1 MGQHLT
7 EGDSAETILAVLD
20 EAIENMAAV
29 SGGRLY
35 KLQLPAWAWDTMEN
49 SGLEGWAQLKVEG
62 RVEPAA

>member
-7 EGDSAETILAVLD
+7 EGDTADTILSALN
-20 EAIENMAAV
+20 EAIEGMGAM

-35 KLQLPAWAWDTMEN
+35 KLQLPAWAWQTMED
-49 SGLEGWAQLKVEG
+49 SGLEDWAQLKVEG